1 MHERIQ
7 KVVSC
12 LWIKTVT
19 AAVLMVLFVGSGIA
33 FAQKADRTI
42 TGKVLDENNQP
53 MPGVTIIVD
62 GTTKGTMTG
71 PDGTFTLA
79 GVPSGSKVIV
89 SCIGYT
95 NQVLPEGK
103 SDYQI
108 KLVPDAEMLEETVV
122 VAFGQQKKVSVTGA
136 ISSVSSKDLRKTT
149 ATRLDNALA
158 GRVTGLTSMQ
168 SGGGQPGVDGATMYL
183 RGAATLNGK
192 SPLILVDGVERDNI
206 RTIDMNEVESIS
218 VLKDASATALYG
230 VQGANGVILIQT
242 RRGQKGKA
250 QLNVSFDQS

>member
-1 MHERIQ
+1 MHEQIK
-7 KVVSC
+7 KVASC
-12 LWIKTVT
+12 LYSVKTVI
-19 AAVLMVLFVGSGIA
+19 AAVLMLFVVGTGTA
-33 FAQKADRTI
+33 FAQQSGRTI

-53 MPGVTIIVD
+53 MPGVTIIID

-71 PDGTFTLA
+71 PDGTFVLEQVPA
-79 GVPSGSKVIV
+79 GSTVIV

-108 KLVPDAEMLEETVV
+108 KLVPDSEMLEETVV
-122 VAFGQQKKVSVTGA
+122 VAFGQQKKISVTGA
-136 ISSVSSKDLRKTT
+136 ISTVASADLRKTT
-149 ATRLDNALA
+149 STRLDNALA

-183 RGAATLNGK
+183 RGAATTNGK

-206 RTIDMNEVESIS
+206 RTVDMNEV
-218 VLKDASATALYG
+218 
-230 VQGANGVILIQT
+230 
-242 RRGQKGKA
+242 
-250 QLNVSFDQS
+250 

>member
-12 LWIKTVT
+12 LWVKTMT
-19 AAVLMVLFVGSGIA
+19 AAVLMLLVVGSGIA
-33 FAQKADRTI
+33 FAQKPDRTI

-79 GVPSGSKVIV
+79 GVPSGSTVIV

-108 KLVPDAEMLEETVV
+108 KLVPDSEMLEETVV

-149 ATRLDNALA
+149 AT
-158 GRVTGLTSMQ
+158 S
-168 SGGGQPGVDGATMYL
+168 
-183 RGAATLNGK
+183 
-192 SPLILVDGVERDNI
+192 
-206 RTIDMNEVESIS
+206 
-218 VLKDASATALYG
+218 
-230 VQGANGVILIQT
+230 
-242 RRGQKGKA
+242 
-250 QLNVSFDQS
+250 